1 MSYDSILLDAAYRQI
16 ERHEWLLERLHSKA
30 RATVAAGTAA
40 LSITT
45 VGLSGFAT
53 LLAGAG
59 LDHAALLESLF
70 GGMVRGMIAVAI
82 MGIVAIIA
90 SMGVSVFALKSCKLR
105 QILTSASLECVTVG
119 ESSGGQGTPHG
130 ESEDDLRQML
140 LRKSRRS
147 IKTLEACNRRVSSR
161 VLWGQALLVIGI
173 ALVSMIPL
181 VALGRMLLW

>member
-1 MSYDSILLDAAYRQI
+1 M
-16 ERHEWLLERLHSKA
+16 
-30 RATVAAGTAA
+30 
-40 LSITT
+40 
-45 VGLSGFAT
+45 
-53 LLAGAG
+53 
-59 LDHAALLESLF
+59 
-70 GGMVRGMIAVAI
+70 
-82 MGIVAIIA
+82 
-90 SMGVSVFALKSCKLR
+90 FALKSCKLR